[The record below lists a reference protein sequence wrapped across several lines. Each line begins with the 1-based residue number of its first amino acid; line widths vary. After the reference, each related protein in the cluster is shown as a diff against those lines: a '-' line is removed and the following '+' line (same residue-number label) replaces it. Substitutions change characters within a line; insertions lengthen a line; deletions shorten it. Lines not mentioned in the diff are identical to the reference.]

1 VHPHRPDTVALAYSA
16 MLDMIDRE
24 GWTRAG
30 PVIEEYLSVDV
41 SPAATP
47 SIRLTV
53 PISRRKTGAVMS

>member
-53 PISRRKTGAVMS
+53 PIT